1 MSLNEPSDD
10 KQSRFLLTHEA
21 AKYLRVNPRTMANWR
36 AKGTGPK
43 FRKHGGIVVYSRSE
57 LERYSSDADKTHVG

>member
-1 MSLNEPSDD
+1 
-10 KQSRFLLTHEA
+10 
-21 AKYLRVNPRTMANWR
+21 MANWR

-57 LERYSSDADKTHVG
+57 LERYSGDADKTHVG